1 MTAERM
7 CPPNLS
13 RTPAFADHDGRK
25 RGLGVGMTS
34 VEMSEHYALVPVN
47 NLSLESQD
55 PLARCAKNM

>member
-1 MTAERM
+1 
-7 CPPNLS
+7 
-13 RTPAFADHDGRK
+13 
-25 RGLGVGMTS
+25 MTS